1 MVWVTLCI
9 LRPLEIR
16 GTLGIELFLMNDHD
30 VIVMPMKSCLERGQ
44 MHEDSEEKWDHITQ
58 IDLPVM
64 VKIHRG
70 IQKLPTRRK

>member
-1 MVWVTLCI
+1 MVWVTLCTF
-9 LRPLEIR
+9 RPLEIS
-16 GTLGIELFLMNDHD
+16 GTLGIELFSMNDHD
-30 VIVMPMKSCLERGQ
+30 VIVMPMKSCLEQGQ
-44 MHEDSEEKWDHITQ
+44 MHEDCEEKWDHITQ